1 MPIILNTKYSQF
13 FLIFISTLAG
23 WSFLNGWLKA
33 SIQAE
38 LPTLMWRCSF
48 VSFSRF
54 SHFLAVEVLC
64 SLLIAHWSHCPC
76 KLEFRYPRPTGRYIA
91 RSWVLTPWWWTCT
104 SRGPT
109 TTSLGGPKF
118 FLSRCQFFVDI
129 LALHF
134 RQLIKQSQS
143 EGEAIGRSITN
154 TFKTRF
160 KKILDSSQVQTLSYD
175 ETGILTATFLKN
187 SCDTE
192 SLKETQKMD
201 MLERLLYKQ
210 GQHCKAGTRVL
221 KCCKYPHH
229 VHVWTFLCILFTFCQ
244 KNSKNFS
251 LSDMDAWLTRK
262 TGSIQASHMVAQ
274 QRKRKAAFDWFL
286 WLDTA
291 LPNISL

>member
-1 MPIILNTKYSQF
+1 MDGWRAQF
-13 FLIFISTLAG
+13 RPNSLPWCGGAHLFHFPDFLIF
-23 WSFLNGWLKA
+23 WL
-33 SIQAE
+33 
-38 LPTLMWRCSF
+38 LRCSA
-48 VSFSRF
+48 
-54 SHFLAVEVLC
+54 HC
-64 SLLIAHWSHCPC
+64 SLLIDLIVLVNWSSGTQDLQGGISRDHECWPPGGG
-76 KLEFRYPRPTGRYIA
+76 LAQAGALLLRVWE
-91 RSWVLTPWWWTCT
+91 VLH
-104 SRGPT
+104 
-109 TTSLGGPKF
+109 F
-118 FLSRCQFFVDI
+118 ILSRCQFFVDI

-221 KCCKYPHH
+221 KCCKYPHN